1 MKFCICFFGVI
12 GRSIEYTIDS
22 INENIFNVLKA
33 NNIEYDVFIHNMI
46 VDKISN
52 PRAGEINSIINNENY
67 KLLNPTEYIE
77 DKQEDFDKNY
87 NNWRILFNNG
97 DEYNNKFNTLKN
109 AIRELYSLKRVTSL
123 WENKE
128 KYDFYLYLRPDL
140 FYLTKLNVKMILKY
154 MRKKYIEKSILTP
167 GWERC
172 KGSADIGINDQVYFG
187 KYDVMLK
194 MAKRIDYLEEL
205 SKIRYNSEKFLYIV
219 VKKYNINTIN
229 MNFNYILVRTRGLSD
244 KNKKKLI
251 KNNKQLKLYP
261 FLLLAIGAKGL
272 LYK

>member
-12 GRSIEYTIDS
+12 GRSIDYTIDS

-46 VDKISN
+46 VDKMYN
-52 PRAGEINSIINNENY
+52 PRTGEINSIINNENY

-87 NNWRILFNNG
+87 NNWESIFKYG
-97 DEYNNKFNTLKN
+97 DEYNNDFNTVRN
-109 AIRELYSLKRVTSL
+109 AIRQLYSLKRVTSL

-128 KYDFYLYLRPDL
+128 KYDLYLYLRPDL
-140 FYLTKLNVKMILKY
+140 FYLSKLNVKMILKCI
-154 MRKKYIEKSILTP
+154 RKKYIEGSILTP

-194 MAKRIDYLEEL
+194 IAKRIDYLEEL

-229 MNFNYILVRTRGLSD
+229 MNFNYILVRTRGLSNKD
-244 KNKKKLI
+244 KKKLI
-251 KNNKQLKLYP
+251 KKNKQQKLYP
-261 FLLLAIGAKGL
+261 IFFAAIGVKRL